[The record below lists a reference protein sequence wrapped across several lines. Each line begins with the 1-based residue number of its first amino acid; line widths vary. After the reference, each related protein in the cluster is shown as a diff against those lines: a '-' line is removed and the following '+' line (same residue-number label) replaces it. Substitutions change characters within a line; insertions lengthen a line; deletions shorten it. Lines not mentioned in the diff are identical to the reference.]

1 MNEYGTHG
9 QTFGAFLAYLRKRA
23 RLTQSELGRAV
34 GYSREQITRLEKNQR
49 APDAQ
54 IVAARFV
61 HALGLENEPALSA
74 RLLELAAPSHS
85 SHDAGVQDRPHE
97 GFNNLPA
104 PLLPLVG
111 REQEGARLRE
121 RLRGDARL
129 LTLTGAAGVGKT
141 RLAIHAA
148 RTNAEAFRDGVCFV
162 SLAPLTDAAL
172 IPAALAHALEWDTRG
187 VAELEPFLF
196 SQLRAKH
203 FLFVLDNF
211 EQLLAPS
218 DGTLAAPGA
227 AQFVSALLTHAPDIK
242 ILVTSRASLNLY
254 GEYQFPLTPLA
265 LPDTL
270 DSEVSPPTHVS
281 NLQSFPSIALFVQRA
296 QQVLPQFQLDDTNA
310 SRVVSICA
318 QLDGLPLALEI
329 AAAQLKQFS
338 LDELEHGLKHNALAM
353 NFPAPNLPER
363 HHSLTNALAW
373 SYEHLSADEKRVLEW
388 LGVFAGGATAE
399 LFQELGLVEN
409 ARAVLDA
416 LVEISLVQTET
427 VRGETRYTMFETV
440 RQFARETLTARGA
453 QHQAQQRHAELY
465 LALAERAEPYLTGA
479 AQHLWLNRLDAER
492 DNFRRA
498 LAWTLDTHQT
508 DAALRLCNALWKF
521 WRYRC
526 DLAEG
531 YEWTLRALQ
540 TFEVAQDLQ
549 GLSLRA
555 SAEWGAGLLAA
566 VMQREEQATAH
577 LEQSLQLWQQV
588 EDDAGVAS
596 ALTALGARA
605 MYRGEYPRAVE
616 LQTQALALYAQLGD
630 DAALAY
636 AHNALGE
643 TLRAGGNLHASQT
656 EYESSLFHAQRA
668 GHARSI
674 AVAQSNLASVE
685 LALGKSQTA
694 RERLAR
700 SLPTFI
706 ELNDRV
712 NIASCI
718 ATLACADAQREP
730 PELIRATQLFA
741 FATQLLEQA
750 HGKFEA
756 ADAIEF
762 EKWLA
767 HCRAE
772 LGADDFERARQK
784 GAALMLEDVLFVLT

>member
-1 MNEYGTHG
+1 MDQHATDAK
-9 QTFGAFLAYLRKRA
+9 TFGAFLAYLRKRA

-49 APDAQ
+49 APDVQ

-61 HALGLENEPALSA
+61 PALGLDNEPALA
-74 RLLELAAPSHS
+74 TRLLELAAPLLNSQ
-85 SHDAGVQDRPHE
+85 DAFASDRLRE
-97 GFNNLPA
+97 IFNNLPA
-104 PLLPLVG
+104 SLLPIVG
-111 REQEGARLRE
+111 RDQERALLLEHLRGEARLV
-121 RLRGDARL
+121 
-129 LTLTGAAGVGKT
+129 TLTGAAGVGKT
-141 RLAIHAA
+141 RLAIQVACDA
-148 RTNAEAFRDGVCFV
+148 QTLFRDGVCFV
-162 SLAPLTDAAL
+162 SLASITDAARV
-172 IPAALAHALEWDTRG
+172 PAA
-187 VAELEPFLF
+187 V
-196 SQLRAKH
+196 LRALGLDATVTADPTAYLFERMRDKH

-211 EQLLAPS
+211 EQII
-218 DGTLAAPGA
+218 DAAL
-227 AQFVSALLTHAPDIK
+227 FVSDLLTHAADLK
-242 ILVTSRASLNLY
+242 ILVTTRAALHLY
-254 GEYQFPLTPLA
+254 GEFQFSLAPLPLPA
-265 LPDTL
+265 LDAPRSTL
-270 DSEVSPPTHVS
+270 DAI
-281 NLQSFPSIALFVQRA
+281 PSIALFAQRA
-296 QQVLPQFQLDDTNA
+296 QQVAPRFQLVDENA
-310 SRVVSICA
+310 EHVLSICA
-318 QLDGLPLALEI
+318 QLDGLPLALEL
-329 AAAQLKQFS
+329 AAAQLKKFS
-338 LDELEHGLKHNALAM
+338 LVELARGLKQNALTLE
-353 NFPAPNLPER
+353 FPARNLPKR

-373 SYEHLSADEKRVLEW
+373 SYAHLSSDEKRVFEW
-388 LGVFAGGATAE
+388 LGVFVGGATA
-399 LFQELGLVEN
+399 
-409 ARAVLDA
+409 AHLDA
-416 LVEISLVQTET
+416 LRVAQFPRAALASLVET
-427 VRGETRYTMFETV
+427 NLVQIQVNSDETRYTLYETV
-440 RQFARETLTARGA
+440 RQFARDKIGPTALA
-453 QHQAQQRHAELY
+453 HAEHRHAQLF
-465 LALAERAEPYLTGA
+465 LKLAERAEPHLTSA
-479 AQHLWLNRLDAER
+479 EQHTWLARLAQER

-498 LAWTLDTHQT
+498 LAWTLEHHKQNE
-508 DAALRLCNALWKF
+508 ALRLCNALWKF

-540 TFEVAQDLQ
+540 TFEVAQDLK

-694 RERLAR
+694 RERLAS

-718 ATLACADAQREP
+718 ATLACADAQHEP
-730 PELIRATQLFA
+730 PHLIRATQLFS
-741 FATQLLEQA
+741 FATQLRDKA
-750 HGKFEA
+750 RGKFEA
-756 ADAIEF
+756 ADQKEIET
-762 EKWLA
+762 WLT
-767 HCRAE
+767 HCRNA
-772 LGADDFERARQK
+772 LGDEFTRAWQE
-784 GAALMLEDVLFVLT
+784 GSALLLEDVLFALK